1 MKKIL
6 FIILILSVLTLG
18 NSFVAFGANYPT
30 KPIKLIVPWETGG
43 ATTFIAHALADHLKP
58 ILKQAIVVQN
68 MPGGQ
73 ATVGTHAVATAE
85 PDGYTLGQIPIGPIV
100 TQPIFQK
107 TPYTHVDLEPVCQ
120 FSYLPFFLVC
130 GGHTPYKTAQELIEF
145 AKKNP
150 DKVVYCHPGDQT
162 VPYFSLKTFATGHGI
177 KILKAVPYRGTGK
190 ALMDMIGGH
199 VDVGPLSIVDIV
211 PYMEGDKIRVLVFF
225 GKKRWEQF
233 PNVPSYEELGVKAL
247 PKVWN
252 GIFAPKGTPKEIINL
267 LERSVRE
274 AVFSKGFQEVMKKFQ
289 QPIEFLGSEEFKKVI
304 EEDVK
309 YFQRMKAEAK

>member
-6 FIILILSVLTLG
+6 LIGFMLCFIISG
-18 NSFVAFGANYPT
+18 NSFVAFGADYPT

-43 ATTFIAHALADHLKP
+43 ATTFIAHALADQLKP
-58 ILKQAIVVQN
+58 ILKQPVVVQN

-107 TPYTHVDLEPVCQ
+107 IPYTHVDLEPVCQ

-150 DKVVYCHPGDQT
+150 DKVIYCHAGDQT
-162 VPYFSLKTFATGHGI
+162 VPYFSLKTFVTLHGI
-177 KILKAVPYRGTGK
+177 KIVKAVPYRGTGK
-190 ALMDMIGGH
+190 ALMDMLGGH

-211 PYMEGDKIRVLVFF
+211 PYLEGDKIRVLVFF
-225 GKKRWEQF
+225 GKKRFEEF
-233 PNVPSYEELGVKAL
+233 PDVPSYVELGVKAL

-252 GIFAPKGTPKEIINL
+252 GIFAPKGTPREILNL

-274 AVFSKGFQEVMKKFQ
+274 AVFSKGFQEVMKKYK
-289 QPIEFLGSEEFKKVI
+289 QPIEFLGSEEFRKVI

-309 YFQRMKAEAK
+309 FFKRMKEEAQ